1 MISGTMISESNAAV
15 AKPRLAPDMVET
27 KMNLEE
33 TRDVLQRILNF
44 ITGDDTQRDNQA
56 VGSMIDLV
64 MYTRTLS
71 MLNKSLAVDILSILG
86 IEEKG

>member
-1 MISGTMISESNAAV
+1 MISGTMISESNTAV

-27 KMNLEE
+27 KTNLEE

-44 ITGDDTQRDNQA
+44 ITGEDTQRDNQV